1 MGQNGIPDRNV
12 QRIFDAGMYLCRSLL
27 IPIDIRDHHPPE
39 KNGSND
45 VRRLQEQLPWIRSKF
60 GVKQIGIFGSVA
72 RGEETDASDIDI
84 LVEFAQGHATFRN
97 FMDLIQ
103 YLEDFFGRRVDL
115 VTTGGIDPYLRPY
128 IEDEVIWCEA

>member
-1 MGQNGIPDRNV
+1 MTSVLRN
-12 QRIFDAGMYLCRSLL
+12 
-27 IPIDIRDHHPPE
+27 
-39 KNGSND
+39 KKGSYD
-45 VRRLQEQLPWIRSKF
+45 FRRLQERFAFIRDSF

-84 LVEFAQGHATFRN
+84 LVEFARGYATFRN

-103 YLEDFFGRRVDL
+103 YLEDLFGRKVDL

-128 IEDEVIWCEA
+128 IESEVIWCET